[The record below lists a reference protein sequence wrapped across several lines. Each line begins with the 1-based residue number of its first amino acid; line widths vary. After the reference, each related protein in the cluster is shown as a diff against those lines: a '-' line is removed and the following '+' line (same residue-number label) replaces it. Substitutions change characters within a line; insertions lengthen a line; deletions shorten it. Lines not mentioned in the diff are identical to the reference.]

1 MSPYWTHLGHIQPSK
16 YIVMFVIL
24 ARYLLLW
31 EKRHPPLP
39 HTLYVFHFSKTLPK
53 PVYRTAAQNIFVELT
68 ELNWSQESSTQEE
81 VLTNKEAEQ
90 QLLEVITLASIWR
103 LFGSLFHFIANG
115 IRGSA
120 ADNRRWHQDLNPGSL
135 QKPWPF
141 RIPDIDQHREC
152 GGSEIESHQVIQNWK
167 TQSCWPST
175 LGRAVFSQAS
185 EKTYAEGAVEEI
197 YQNPE
202 SSLAI

>member
-1 MSPYWTHLGHIQPSK
+1 MDTSWG
-16 YIVMFVIL
+16 
-24 ARYLLLW
+24 
-31 EKRHPPLP
+31 KRHCPLI
-39 HTLYVFHFSKTLPK
+39 HTLHVFPFSKDLTK
-53 PVYRTAAQNIFVELT
+53 PVYRTVAQNIFVELT

-115 IRGSA
+115 IRGSV

-135 QKPWPF
+135 RKPWPS
-141 RIPDIDQHREC
+141 RRADIDQSREG
-152 GGSEIESHQVIQNWK
+152 GGSEIESHQVIQNRK
-167 TQSCWPST
+167 TQSCWPAT
-175 LGRAVFSQAS
+175 LGKVVASQAS
-185 EKTYAEGAVEEI
+185 EETYAEGTVEEI
-197 YQNPE
+197 HSLSG

>member
-1 MSPYWTHLGHIQPSK
+1 MLCDVCLSSW
-16 YIVMFVIL
+16 IL
-24 ARYLLLW
+24 TTFRG
-31 EKRHPPLP
+31 KMPPHT
-39 HTLYVFHFSKTLPK
+39 HTLYACFTFPRLCPSVCTEQL
-53 PVYRTAAQNIFVELT
+53 VQNIFVELT

-135 QKPWPF
+135 QKPWPS
-141 RIPDIDQHREC
+141 RSTDIDQHREG
-152 GGSEIESHQVIQNWK
+152 GGSEIESIKSHR
-167 TQSCWPST
+167 
-175 LGRAVFSQAS
+175 G
-185 EKTYAEGAVEEI
+185 EKHKAADPLPWGEPYSVKLL
-197 YQNPE
+197 QRCMQRR
-202 SSLAI
+202 L